1 MVGRMKVCTASLTV
15 STAGTLS
22 TTTSVS
28 SSADPIPI
36 AHHDSIHPYADGR
49 TMRSVYLAISAT
61 TRNGM

>member
-1 MVGRMKVCTASLTV
+1 LTV

-28 SSADPIPI
+28 SSADPMPI

-49 TMRSVYLAISAT
+49 TMRSLYLAISAT

>member
-1 MVGRMKVCTASLTV
+1 MLGRMNVCTASLTV

-28 SSADPIPI
+28 SRAAPIPI

-49 TMRSVYLAISAT
+49 TMKSVYLAISAT